1 MIKHST
7 AGAGAVLLASL
18 LGVVACGGSGS
29 TAAGAPSQA
38 GVPVAASSSGQ
49 AAGTG
54 GGGSGGSGGA
64 SSGADNAAC
73 ALVTKA
79 EVAATVAYDVTSA
92 GGAGSTTGAICV
104 FQGADAAKAQFN
116 VATFNGTAN
125 MGLMLQ
131 LEPTTQ
137 HVDGLGTDAFWAQGA
152 GILFVRNGEH
162 AFAFT
167 DVDLGS
173 SATPPDALVQLA
185 KTALS
190 RLG

>member
-1 MIKHST
+1 MIEHST

-18 LGVVACGGSGS
+18 LGLVACGGGGLA
-29 TAAGAPSQA
+29 TGGAPSQA
-38 GVPVAASSSGQ
+38 GLPIAGSSSGQ
-49 AAGTG
+49 AAGTAG
-54 GGGSGGSGGA
+54 GGDGA
-64 SSGADNAAC
+64 SGSADNAAC

-79 EVAATVAYDVTSA
+79 EVSTIVAYTVTTA
-92 GGAGSTTGAICV
+92 GGAGSVTGAICV
-104 FQGADAAKAQFN
+104 FQGADPAKAQFN
-116 VATFNGTAN
+116 VATFNGAAN

-131 LEPTTQ
+131 LEPTTP

-152 GILFVRNGEH
+152 GILFVRNGDR
-162 AFAFT
+162 AFALT

-185 KTALS
+185 KAALT

>member
-18 LGVVACGGSGS
+18 LGVVACGGGGS

-38 GVPVAASSSGQ
+38 GAPVAASSSGQ
-49 AAGTG
+49 AAGSG
-54 GGGSGGSGGA
+54 GGGSGG

-79 EVAATVAYDVTSA
+79 EVAATVAYDVTTA

-104 FQGADAAKAQFN
+104 FQGADPARAQFN
-116 VATFNGTAN
+116 VATFNGAAN

-131 LEPTTQ
+131 LEPTTP

-152 GILFVRNGEH
+152 GILFVRNGER